1 MSNEIMEE
9 MKRFIFLWTIVL
21 APLMAMAQAG
31 QYNGS
36 GYYRVQA
43 KESGRYLTV
52 VDPTKIYTSNT
63 DVILKGL
70 HTIRPFEERVV
81 SNPATIVYIEQVG
94 KNGSTYTINLKGQ
107 GLDLYQRAKVY
118 LNILQQS
125 GGYLL
130 YGAQSGFRKW
140 IYDSTYSSDD
150 EVIPEVLQTGTSS
163 YPSTYS
169 PYQWYILPVNESEG
183 QYFGVKPDIT
193 ASADGSSWAT
203 MYASFPFTCPSD
215 MKTYIVSRVDGE
227 YAVIKEVSGVVPSTT
242 PLLIRCGSASPAG
255 NKLTLS
261 STSPAVPGG
270 NQLKGNYYMYLDTG
284 RKPVNNVLDYNPST
298 MRMLGTDADGKPAFV
313 VSDIKYVPAN
323 KCYLPV
329 SSSAPATL
337 KIVTEDEY
345 LAGVETIT
353 IDGKVVKK
361 GVYTLSGLRVGDTP
375 EGLSKGVY
383 IFNGRKVVV
392 K

>member
-1 MSNEIMEE
+1 

-43 KESGRYLTV
+43 MLSGRYLVV

-63 DVILKGL
+63 DIILKGL
-70 HTIRPFEERVV
+70 HTIRPFEENVV
-81 SNPATIVYIEQVG
+81 SNPATVVYIEQVSQS
-94 KNGSTYTINLKGQ
+94 GSSYSVNLKGQ
-107 GLDLYQRAKVY
+107 ELDLHQKSNMY
-118 LNILQQS
+118 LNITKSTNGYRLS
-125 GGYLL
+125 GSS
-130 YGAQSGFRKW
+130 SGFTKY
-140 IYDSTYSSDD
+140 IYDSTYSPDD
-150 EVIPEVLQTGTSS
+150 EVIPEVFQLGSGNAPTSWD
-163 YPSTYS
+163 
-169 PYQWYILPVNESEG
+169 PYLWYILPVNEAEG

>member
-43 KESGRYLTV
+43 MLSGRYLVV

-63 DVILKGL
+63 DIILKGL
-70 HTIRPFEERVV
+70 HTIRPFEENVV
-81 SNPATIVYIEQVG
+81 SNPATVVYIEQVSQS
-94 KNGSTYTINLKGQ
+94 GSSYSVNLKGQ
-107 GLDLYQRAKVY
+107 ELDLHQKSNMY
-118 LNILQQS
+118 LNITKSTNGYRLS
-125 GGYLL
+125 GSS
-130 YGAQSGFRKW
+130 SGFTKY
-140 IYDSTYSSDD
+140 IYDSTYSPDD
-150 EVIPEVLQTGTSS
+150 EVIPEVFQLGSGNAPTSWD
-163 YPSTYS
+163 
-169 PYQWYILPVNESEG
+169 PYLWYILPVNEAEG

-227 YAVIKEVSGVVPSTT
+227 YAVIKEVTGVVPSTT